1 MISAKRVAVVHVAR
15 RQLGLDDDAYRA
27 VLHHHGGGAASAK
40 ELDDAGFERVM
51 AYFNAFGFRSTW
63 TKRTYGNRPGMAAPK
78 QVTLIRALWREW
90 SGADDEA
97 ALNRWLDASFKVSAL
112 RFLTAG
118 GAQQAITALRSMTGR
133 GSRKPKQ
140 RKVG

>member
-1 MISAKRVAVVHVAR
+1 MISPKRVAVVQVAR
-15 RQLGLDDDAYRA
+15 RQLGLDEAQYRA

-40 ELDDAGFERVM
+40 DLDEAGFEAVM

-63 TKRTYGNRPGMAAPK
+63 MRRSYGNRPGMASPK
-78 QVTLIRALWREW
+78 QVALIRGLHREW
-90 SGADDEA
+90 SGVEDEA